1 MGNIT
6 NDTRQVGNVELA
18 GKLNFAS
25 TTAFDL
31 AFNGSTS
38 TVNWT
43 DSFWS
48 TNEQW
53 TVYNVGGS
61 LANFSNLQLT
71 VSDWLDASGQSFNT
85 YLGNARFMFSRSGND
100 VVLNYIAQ
108 AAVPEIDPASG
119 SNALALIAGVL
130 AMIERRRRR
139 GSLSVWTPSVAF
151 TNCSG
156 TGGQGGCGQ

>member
-18 GKLNFAS
+18 GSLNFAS
-25 TTAFDL
+25 TTAFNL

-71 VSDWLDASGQSFNT
+71 TSNWLDGYGNSFNSLLAGST
-85 YLGNARFMFSRSGND
+85 FSLLQIGQD
-100 VVLNYIAQ
+100 VVLKYTAAQ
-108 AAVPEIDPASG
+108 AAVPEIDPASCG
-119 SNALALIAGVL
+119 SALALLIGSFGL
-130 AMIERRRRR
+130 IERRARRR
-139 GSLSVWTPSVAF
+139 
-151 TNCSG
+151 SG
-156 TGGQGGCGQ
+156 RSITG